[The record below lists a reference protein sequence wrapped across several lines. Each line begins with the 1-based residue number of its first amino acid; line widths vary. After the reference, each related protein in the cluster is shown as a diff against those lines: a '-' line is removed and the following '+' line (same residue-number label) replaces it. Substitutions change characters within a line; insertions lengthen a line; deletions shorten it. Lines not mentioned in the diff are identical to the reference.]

1 LSADINLHGAYLN
14 DMIPEN
20 WVELFRQNTLLLP
33 AIILAPIAVGIAAFI
48 IMKVLEACQE
58 RMKLQDWQTFQEAQE
73 RAERAEASK
82 PEEDAGTPAIT
93 GGVTVAEKP
102 IETKPFSAPKTE
114 KDLTMDELRLREGKL
129 QEREE
134 KLKRHKLME
143 LEEKGKLVERKH
155 ITDVVKEER
164 KITDAIEEKREK
176 EQQAEE
182 MRNNRK
188 RLVKL
193 IELAED
199 RYKDGLMSEK
209 NFRNIMGGYQKE
221 LVEVDVELSK
231 LRGYSI

>member
-1 LSADINLHGAYLN
+1 MDINPRRAYLN
-14 DMIPEN
+14 AMLLDSP
-20 WVELFRQNTLLLP
+20 VEFFRQNPLLLP
-33 AIILAPIAVGIAAFI
+33 AIMLAPIAVGIAVFLV
-48 IMKVLEACQE
+48 MKVLESREE
-58 RMKLQDWQTFQEAQE
+58 RIKLQDWQAFTAAQE
-73 RAERAEASK
+73 RAGRSEAGEQDKPTEPSGGSRITLAE
-82 PEEDAGTPAIT
+82 
-93 GGVTVAEKP
+93 EKP
-102 IETKPFSAPKTE
+102 AVEKPFTPPKSE
-114 KDLTMDELRLREGKL
+114 KDLTMEELRLREDKL
-129 QEREE
+129 REREE

-176 EQQAEE
+176 ESQAEE

-188 RLVKL
+188 RMVKL

-209 NFRNIMGGYQKE
+209 NFRNIMAGYQKE
-221 LVEVDVELSK
+221 LVEVDVEMAK